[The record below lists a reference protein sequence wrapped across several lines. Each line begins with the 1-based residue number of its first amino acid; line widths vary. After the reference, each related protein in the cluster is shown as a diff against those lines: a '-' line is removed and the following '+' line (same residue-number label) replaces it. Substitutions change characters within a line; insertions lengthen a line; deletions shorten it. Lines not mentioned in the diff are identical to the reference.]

1 MTEPSLIAHRPNRWL
16 SWLPVFMWLKSPR
29 LQSQMRL
36 FGSAV
41 LIGVVAG
48 IGAIGFYIAT
58 QVIEQ
63 LALGKLV
70 GYDLP
75 VHPTGELPIRWLPA
89 ISGHLIPWL
98 LLVVPTVGGLLSG
111 LLVYTLAPEAEGHGT
126 DAVIEAY
133 HRHQGVIRPIVPI
146 VKTIASALTLGT
158 GGSGGREG
166 PIAQIGGGCGSI
178 LGGLLKVRPAE
189 RRVMMAAGMGA
200 GIAAIFRAPLAGAL
214 FSAEVLYGSPEFEPE
229 VIIPAGLASVV
240 SYCTFGVY
248 AGWEPLFSIPQLRFT
263 NPWQLGPYAVL
274 ALWMVLLAMLY
285 TRSFYGMTHW
295 FHRWKITPHVKP
307 AVGAFLTGAV
317 GLGLYLAFEHDRSVL
332 AVMSFGYGALQQAIG
347 EHQIVGAMVLL
358 AISLGKILT
367 TSLTIGSGG
376 SGGVF
381 GPSMVIG
388 GCGAAALG
396 IVFQHWLPHLGIQPA
411 AFAVVGMAGFFA
423 AAAKTPFSTILM
435 VSEMT
440 GGYQLLV
447 PALWVCMLAFI
458 LADQQSI
465 YSAQVPSRSLSPAH
479 QGSFVHDVLAG
490 LSVGQFLAKGSSV
503 TISLE
508 PSDPLKIVLN
518 RMSRANAS
526 VLPVVDGE
534 RRLLG
539 VVNLEEVHFASQ
551 CVDLGSFI
559 VAEDLMRGDVVPLV
573 AGDPLDLAQEM
584 FVESDML
591 SLPIVDNLQDR
602 KLLGMIRR
610 FDIAN
615 AYLRH
620 LQGMSPAHPSRK

>member
-1 MTEPSLIAHRPNRWL
+1 
-16 SWLPVFMWLKSPR
+16 
-29 LQSQMRL
+29 
-36 FGSAV
+36 
-41 LIGVVAG
+41 
-48 IGAIGFYIAT
+48 
-58 QVIEQ
+58 
-63 LALGKLV
+63 
-70 GYDLP
+70 
-75 VHPTGELPIRWLPA
+75 
-89 ISGHLIPWL
+89 
-98 LLVVPTVGGLLSG
+98 
-111 LLVYTLAPEAEGHGT
+111 
-126 DAVIEAY
+126 
-133 HRHQGVIRPIVPI
+133 
-146 VKTIASALTLGT
+146 
-158 GGSGGREG
+158 
-166 PIAQIGGGCGSI
+166 
-178 LGGLLKVRPAE
+178 
-189 RRVMMAAGMGA
+189 
-200 GIAAIFRAPLAGAL
+200 
-214 FSAEVLYGSPEFEPE
+214 
-229 VIIPAGLASVV
+229 
-240 SYCTFGVY
+240 
-248 AGWEPLFSIPQLRFT
+248 
-263 NPWQLGPYAVL
+263 
-274 ALWMVLLAMLY
+274 
-285 TRSFYGMTHW
+285 
-295 FHRWKITPHVKP
+295 
-307 AVGAFLTGAV
+307 
-317 GLGLYLAFEHDRSVL
+317 
-332 AVMSFGYGALQQAIG
+332 
-347 EHQIVGAMVLL
+347 
-358 AISLGKILT
+358 
-367 TSLTIGSGG
+367 
-376 SGGVF
+376 
-381 GPSMVIG
+381 
-388 GCGAAALG
+388 
-396 IVFQHWLPHLGIQPA
+396 
-411 AFAVVGMAGFFA
+411 MAGFFA